1 MLYFDKNTEVP
12 TSNDNSSYC
21 LTLQGKKLHLSYLLQ
36 AKNFRGRS
44 NKDGALAAFRDLEEA
59 GLGTVEKEA
68 SRRGTSAV
76 SQRLITKLSI

>member
-12 TSNDNSSYC
+12 TSNDNS
-21 LTLQGKKLHLSYLLQ
+21 SYLLQ